1 MTELSQDEFNLWLRS
16 SYSGAFYVAGH
27 KFEKSNAGEIRINN
41 GLFTRDEAAQ
51 IYSMVSSRNPVSQIN
66 ALFAVLERNG
76 TLLWVLLAVAFLFL
90 ALVIIRVRR

>member
-1 MTELSQDEFNLWLRS
+1 MSQDEFNLWLRS

-27 KFEKSNAGEIRINN
+27 KFEKSNVGEIRIDN